1 MHDLIIVGAGP
12 AGLAASLYAARKR
25 LDFLTICETV
35 GGKSNYRVHLAD
47 GDETQVIQ
55 AGELVTVYRSRLESL
70 RHSYRT
76 ASVTA
81 IEAVDGGF
89 RASVKDGDAVEA
101 RAVIIASGTQNRRL
115 KVEGESKFLSRG
127 LGYSSIS
134 YSHLLSGKRVFL
146 TGDSDR
152 AVNSAIELS
161 LHATKVTVALLAG
174 GTFTPALID
183 RAAGLERIT
192 LLHESTIVGFEGDG
206 FARRV
211 IVESGGARQT
221 LEADGFFLEPEPSP
235 NTAYLG
241 DLVSL
246 DGRGYIPVDG
256 ENATSRPGVF
266 AAGDVTGH
274 GFEQILV
281 SLGEGTKALLS
292 AYRYLLELGALKPA
306 T

>member
-47 GDETQVIQ
+47 SDETQVIQ
-55 AGELVTVYRSRLESL
+55 AGELVAVYRSRLESL

-76 ASVTA
+76 ASVTSVTA
-81 IEAVDGGF
+81 IDGGF
-89 RASVKDGDAVEA
+89 SVSIKDGDPVKA
-101 RAVIIASGTQNRRL
+101 RAVIIASGTRNRRL
-115 KVEGESKFLSRG
+115 KVDGESQFLSRG

-161 LHATKVTVALLAG
+161 LHATEVSLALLAG

-183 RAAGLERIT
+183 RASALERIT
-192 LLHESTIVGFEGDG
+192 LLRNATVVGFEGDG

-211 IVESGGARQT
+211 IVESEGSKQT

-235 NTAYLG
+235 NTGFVG
-241 DLVSL
+241 DLVEL
-246 DGRGYIPVDG
+246 DARGYIPVNG
-256 ENATSRPGVF
+256 MNEASRPGVF
-266 AAGDVTGH
+266 AAGDVTGN
-274 GFEQILV
+274 GFEQVLV

-292 AYRYLLELGALKPA
+292 AYRFLLESGTA
-306 T
+306 